1 MMYMRASARSHRG
14 FSTSLHYPWHV
25 IFCDISHKIAKKT
38 LNSGLPEVYSTGH
51 VNLRLRFTT
60 FCLFFIF
67 ISPASIGS
75 RHVEDVHCWG
85 SEVHYIASTPRS
97 SFPTPSLPPPP
108 PVLLS
113 FSDYSLQVDL
123 RSGLAYTLISS
134 VFPAAAL
141 LRRSSS
147 CGLLSFSFLE

>member
-1 MMYMRASARSHRG
+1 MRASARSHRG

-97 SFPTPSLPPPP
+97 SFPNPFSAATTTTTTILFRLLAPSRFEIRTRIHPYFLRLPRRRPSPAFLVMRSP
-108 PVLLS
+108 ELLLS
-113 FSDYSLQVDL
+113 
-123 RSGLAYTLISS
+123 
-134 VFPAAAL
+134 
-141 LRRSSS
+141 
-147 CGLLSFSFLE
+147 